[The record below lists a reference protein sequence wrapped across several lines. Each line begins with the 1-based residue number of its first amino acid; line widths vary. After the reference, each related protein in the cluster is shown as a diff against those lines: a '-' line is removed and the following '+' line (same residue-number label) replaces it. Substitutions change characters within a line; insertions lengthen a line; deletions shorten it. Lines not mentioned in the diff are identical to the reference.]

1 MPYGTLALDTI
12 ESSGNLSVTG
22 NFTTTGTIT
31 SSTGVT
37 YPLIS
42 GTSQNTTSGTDVE
55 FTGIPSWVKRITV
68 IFNGVATTGTVHTL
82 VQLGSGSVT
91 TTGYL
96 SYWGY
101 TQSTTN
107 INTTSSTA
115 GFGIWHGGSADIRY
129 THMILTNISGNIWVS
144 SHSGG
149 MFNGSSNF
157 MLTGGG
163 NVTLSGTLDRIRIRP
178 SNGSDTF
185 TAGSV
190 NILYE

>member
-1 MPYGTLALDTI
+1 MAITLDGTNGLTLP
-12 ESSGNLSVTG
+12 
-22 NFTTTGTIT
+22 GT
-31 SSTGVT
+31 STGVQLGSLT
-37 YPLIS
+37 S
-42 GTSQNTTSGTDVE
+42 GTAQATTSGTAID
-55 FTGIPSWVKRITV
+55 FTGIPNWVKRITV

-82 VQLGSGSVT
+82 VQLGSGSFT
-91 TTGYL
+91 STGYL

-107 INTTSSTA
+107 ISTTSSTA
-115 GFGIWHGGSADIRY
+115 GFGIWHAGSADIRY

-149 MFNGSSNF
+149 MFNGSANF
-157 MLTGGG
+157 MITGGG
-163 NVTLSGTLDRIRIRP
+163 NVTLSGTLDRIRITP